1 MKRHQENTNELLLD
15 DIYESKD
22 PAVKR
27 YIMQVMKEE
36 MDKAQERALV
46 RVAQKFR
53 HLLSPQMQQTLAAQY
68 PVTALAASA

>member
-15 DIYESKD
+15 AIYECKD

-27 YIMQVMKEE
+27 SVFQILDEE
-36 MDKAQERALV
+36 LDKAHERAAL

-53 HLLSPQMQQTLAAQY
+53 HLLSPQVQQVLAAEH